1 MTRSTLLLATGLFA
15 IASMPSVRAQTPRER
30 AETARFVAAFQNPD
44 GGFAGAVGGK
54 SSLGA
59 TSSAIRTLTFTGG
72 SIKDVLGCIAYV
84 ESCFDKE
91 SGGFA
96 PTPGGKADV
105 GTTASGLMA
114 VAALKLDPAPYAKP
128 ATEFFSKNAKSFE
141 EKRIA
146 VAGLE
151 AIKGTSSDF
160 AAWTEELNAGR
171 NPDGT
176 FGEGE
181 TKAKDTGG
189 KAAML
194 LRMGVKLDKRE
205 AVVAALRDAQG
216 PDGGWSQDG
225 KKSDLGTSYRIM
237 RCLYMLGE
245 KPDLARLRGLIASR
259 RQSDG
264 GYGPNPGAAADL
276 GSTYFCSIM
285 LHWAR
290 LLDGEPSITETVGF
304 VPLFDGQSLD
314 GWEGNTSI
322 WAAKDGA
329 IVGSSPGLKQNEFL
343 ATKANYRD
351 FILQL
356 KFRVRGD
363 DSANSGVQ
371 FRSIRVPGTEM
382 SGYQAD
388 IGQGYWGCLYDE
400 SRRNKILV
408 KASDR
413 AVAAIHKGD
422 WNHYAIRAMGGKI
435 TLFLNGVPSVTYDE
449 PDANIARDGKI
460 ALQVHAGKPM
470 TVEFKDIL
478 IQALPTPEA
487 DDQATPGFHLRTLA
501 SDQGERKYAVY
512 LPKDYDP
519 SKAYPAVLFLHGSGE
534 RGTDGIA
541 QAQIGLG
548 AAIAQHPDDFP
559 AIAILPQAR
568 QTWAADSDD
577 AKAALAALEAVRKAH
592 KIDGNKIV
600 LTGLSMGGSGSWG
613 IAAAHPEMFSA
624 VVPICGRCRV
634 ETAGALKGLPT
645 WFVTGDEDRVE
656 TVRNG
661 RDMIRAIKAAGGDAR
676 LTEYLAVPHNSWDR
690 AYNDLV
696 LLDWMLAQ
704 TRRGRAAGGE

>member
-1 MTRSTLLLATGLFA
+1 MTRIPLLLAAGLVAFA
-15 IASMPSVRAQTPRER
+15 PGTAVRAQTPKER
-30 AETARFVAAFQNPD
+30 AQTARFVAAFQNPD
-44 GGFAGAVGGK
+44 GGFAGSVGGK

-59 TSSAIRTLTFTGG
+59 TSSAARTLTFTGG
-72 SIKDVLGCIAYV
+72 SIKDVLGAIAYV

-96 PTPGGKADV
+96 STPGGKSDI

-114 VAALKLDPAPYAKP
+114 ISALKLDPAPYAKP
-128 ATEFFSKNAKSFE
+128 ATEFLSKNAKTFE

-151 AIKGTSSDF
+151 AIKGTSPDF

-171 NPDGT
+171 NADGS
-176 FGEGE
+176 FGEGA

-205 AVVAALRDAQG
+205 GVLAAMREAQR

-225 KKSDLGTSYRIM
+225 EKSDLGTSYRIM
-237 RCLYMLGE
+237 RCFYMLGE
-245 KPDLARLRGLIASR
+245 KPDLDRLRGFIAAR
-259 RQSDG
+259 HQSDG
-264 GYGPNPGAAADL
+264 GFGPNPGAPAEP

-285 LHWAR
+285 LHWSR

-314 GWEGNTSI
+314 GWEGDASL
-322 WAAKDGA
+322 WAAKDGK
-329 IVGSSPGLKQNEFL
+329 IVATSTGLNHNEFL
-343 ATKANYRD
+343 ATKASYRD

-356 KFRVRGD
+356 NFRVRGD

-371 FRSIRVPGTEM
+371 FRSVRVPGTEM

-413 AVAAIHKGD
+413 AVAAIHKDG
-422 WNHYAIRAMGGKI
+422 WNHYVIRAMGGKI
-435 TLFLNGVPSVTYDE
+435 TLFLNGVESVTYTE
-449 PDANIARDGKI
+449 PDAAIPRDGKI

-470 TVEFKDIL
+470 TVEFKDIE
-478 IQALPTPEA
+478 IQPLPIPEA
-487 DDQATPGFHLRTLA
+487 DDKATPGFHLRTLA
-501 SDQGERKYAVY
+501 SPQGDRKYSVY
-512 LPKDYDP
+512 LPVGYDP
-519 SKAYPAVLFLHGSGE
+519 NRAYPAVLFLHGSGE
-534 RGTDGIA
+534 RGTDGITS
-541 QAQIGLG
+541 AQIGLG

-559 AIAILPQAR
+559 AIAIFPQAR
-568 QTWAADSDD
+568 ETWRADSDD
-577 AKAALAALEAVRKAH
+577 AKAALAALEEVRKAH
-592 KIDGNKIV
+592 KVDANRIV
-600 LTGLSMGGSGSWG
+600 LTGLSMGGAGSWG

-624 VVPICGRCRV
+624 VVPICGGGRV
-634 ETAGALKGLPT
+634 ESAGALKSLPT
-645 WFVTGDEDRVE
+645 WFITGDEDRVQ

-661 RDMIRAIKAAGGDAR
+661 RDMIRAVKAAGGNAR

-704 TRRGRAAGGE
+704 TRRGRTPQGE

>member
-1 MTRSTLLLATGLFA
+1 MTRTPLLLAAAFLVA
-15 IASMPSVRAQTPRER
+15 QALPAPAQTPRER
-30 AETARFVAAFQNPD
+30 EETARYITAFQNPD
-44 GGFAGAVGGK
+44 GGFAGTVGGK

-59 TSSAIRTLTFTGG
+59 TSSAVRTLTYTGG
-72 SIKDVLGCIAYV
+72 SVKDVLGAIAYI
-84 ESCFDKE
+84 ESCYDKA

-96 PTPGGKADV
+96 PTPGGKPDC

-114 VAALKLDPAPYAKP
+114 LGALKIDPKPYTQP
-128 ATEFFSKNAKSFE
+128 AVDFFAKNARAFE

-151 AIKGTSSDF
+151 AIGATSPDY
-160 AAWTEELNAGR
+160 AKWTEELNAER

-176 FGEGE
+176 FGAGA

-194 LRMGVKLDKRE
+194 LRMGVKLDRRE

-225 KKSDLGTSYRIM
+225 AKSDLGTSYRIM

-245 KPDLARLRGLIASR
+245 KPDLDRLRSFLASH

-264 GYGPNPGAAADL
+264 GYGPKPGAAADP
-276 GSTYFCSIM
+276 GSSYFCSIM
-285 LHWAR
+285 LYWAR
-290 LLDGEPSITETVGF
+290 KLDGEPAITETVGF
-304 VPLFDGQSLD
+304 VPLFNGQTLD
-314 GWEGNTSI
+314 GWEGNTSL
-322 WAAKDGA
+322 WAAKDGK
-329 IVGSSPGLKQNEFL
+329 IVGTSPGLDHNEFL
-343 ATKANYRD
+343 ATKASYRD

-356 KFRVRGD
+356 TFRVRGD

-371 FRSIRVPGTEM
+371 FRSVRIPGTEM

-388 IGQGYWGCLYDE
+388 VGQGYWGCLYDE

-413 AVAAIHKGD
+413 ASAAIHKGD
-422 WNHYAIRAMGGKI
+422 WNHYVIRAMGGKI
-435 TLFLNGVPSVTYDE
+435 TLFLNGQTSVTYDE
-449 PDANIARDGKI
+449 PDASIAREGKI
-460 ALQVHAGKPM
+460 ALQIHAGKPM

-478 IQALPTPEA
+478 IQPLPIPAA
-487 DDQATPGFHLRTLA
+487 DDAPTPGFHLRTLA
-501 SDQGERKYAVY
+501 LEGGERKYAVY

-534 RGTDGIA
+534 RGTDGIV

-548 AAIAQHPDDFP
+548 AAIAGHPDDFP
-559 AIAILPQAR
+559 AIAIFPQAR
-568 QTWAADSDD
+568 QTWATDSDD
-577 AKAALAALEAVRKAH
+577 ARAALAALEAVRKAH
-592 KIDGNKIV
+592 KIDGDRIV
-600 LTGLSMGGSGSWG
+600 LTGLSMGGSGSWS
-613 IAAAHPEMFSA
+613 IAAAHSELFSA
-624 VVPICGRCRV
+624 VVPICGRGRV
-634 ETAGALKGLPT
+634 ETARSLKALPT
-645 WFVTGDEDRVE
+645 WFLTGDEDRVE

-661 RDMIRAIKAAGGDAR
+661 RDMIRAVKAAGGNAR
-676 LTEYLAVPHNSWDR
+676 LTEYLSVPHNSWDR

-696 LLDWMLAQ
+696 LLDWMLGQ
-704 TRRGRAAGGE
+704 TRKGRTTQGE